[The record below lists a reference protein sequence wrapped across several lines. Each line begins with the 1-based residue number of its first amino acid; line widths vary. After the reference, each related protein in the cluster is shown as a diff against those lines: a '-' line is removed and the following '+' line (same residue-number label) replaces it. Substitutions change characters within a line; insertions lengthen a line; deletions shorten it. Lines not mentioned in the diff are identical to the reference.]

1 MKRPVRFLLNGQPAE
16 PVVDPERRL
25 LWVLR
30 TELELTGTKH
40 GCGQGLCGS
49 CTVLVDGRA
58 QRSCRLRV
66 SAVEGREV
74 TTIEGL
80 ADGEQLHP
88 VQAAFIE
95 HGAFQ
100 CGFCTSGMIVNAA
113 GLLNEDPRPS
123 RARIERGMEGNLCRC
138 GAHPRILK
146 AVETAA
152 AATQEEGR

>member
-123 RARIERGMEGNLCRC
+123 R
-138 GAHPRILK
+138 
-146 AVETAA
+146 
-152 AATQEEGR
+152 